1 MPMHDLYRPVLDL
14 MRGVARDIMM
24 PRFRKLAADQFAEKS
39 PGDFVTIVDRE
50 SEARLSEALGRLLP
64 GARIIGEEAA
74 AADPTIVDHVG
85 DGVAWI
91 IDPLDGTN
99 NFTEGHSPF
108 AIMIGLAVDGAR
120 EAGWIY
126 DPVIDR
132 IVHAARGRGCF
143 IDGERVRAR
152 RSADGLPKAAIATY
166 FMPADRQADVRRR
179 AEGRLEIVDIPR
191 CAGEQYPRL
200 ILGANDIAL
209 FERTHVWDHA
219 AGALM
224 LEEAGGTI
232 ARNDGAPY
240 RLDVPGKGAIA
251 ANSPET
257 WALAKAV
264 LFD

>member
-1 MPMHDLYRPVLDL
+1 MHDLYQPVLDL

-24 PRFRKLAADQFAEKS
+24 PRFRKLSADQFAEKT
-39 PGDFVTIVDRE
+39 PGDFVTIVDKE
-50 SEARLSEALGRLLP
+50 SEARISEELARLLP
-64 GARIIGEEAA
+64 EARIIGEEAA
-74 AADPTIVDHVG
+74 AADPSIVDHVG

-99 NFTEGHSPF
+99 NFTEGKSPF
-108 AIMIGLAVDGAR
+108 AIMIGLSVDGTR

-132 IVHAARGRGCF
+132 ILHGVRCSGCY
-143 IDGERVRAR
+143 IDGERVTVR
-152 RSADGLPKAAIATY
+152 RSGGLPRAAIATY
-166 FMPADRQADVRRR
+166 FMPEDRQADVRRR
-179 AEGRLEIVDIPR
+179 AEGKIEIVDIPR

-200 ILGANDIAL
+200 ILGTNDIAL

-219 AGALM
+219 PGALM
-224 LEEAGGTI
+224 LEEAGGMI
-232 ARNDGAPY
+232 ARHDGSPY
-240 RLDVPGKGAIA
+240 RLDVPGTGAIA
-251 ANSPET
+251 ANSPEM

>member
-1 MPMHDLYRPVLDL
+1 MHDLHQPVVALIH
-14 MRGVARDIMM
+14 GVARDIMM
-24 PRFRKLAADQFAEKS
+24 PRFRKLAAYELAEKT

-50 SEARLSEALGRLLP
+50 SEERLSEGLARLLP
-64 GARIIGEEAA
+64 EARIIGEEAA
-74 AADPTIVDHVG
+74 AADPSIVEQVG
-85 DGVAWI
+85 NGVAWI

-99 NFTEGHSPF
+99 NFTEGKSPF
-108 AIMIGLAVDGAR
+108 AIMIGLAIDGVR

-132 IVHAARGRGCF
+132 LVHAVRGGGCT
-143 IDGERVRAR
+143 IDGEKVIAR
-152 RSADGLPKAAIATY
+152 RSDGALPKAAIATY
-166 FMPADRQADVRRR
+166 FMPEDRQADVRRR
-179 AEGRLEIVDIPR
+179 AQGRLEIVDIPR

-200 ILGANDIAL
+200 MLGTNDIAL

-219 AGALM
+219 PGALM
-224 LEEAGGTI
+224 LEEAGGMI

-251 ANSPET
+251 ASSPEM
-257 WALAKAV
+257 WALAKDV

>member
-1 MPMHDLYRPVLDL
+1 MTHPLYQPVLDL
-14 MRGVARDIMM
+14 MRQVARDIMM
-24 PRFRKLAADQFAEKS
+24 PRFRNLAADEYGEKT

-50 SEARLSEALGRLLP
+50 SEALLSEALARLAP

-74 AADPTIVDHVG
+74 AADPAIADRVG
-85 DGVAWI
+85 QGTAWI

-99 NFTEGHSPF
+99 NFTEGRSPF
-108 AIMIGLAVDGAR
+108 AIMIGLSVDGAR
-120 EAGWIY
+120 EAGWIL
-126 DPVIDR
+126 DPIGDR
-132 IVHAARGRGCF
+132 ICHAVRGGGCF
-143 IDGERVRAR
+143 VDGERVSAR
-152 RSADGLPKAAIATY
+152 RSAGALPRAAIATY
-166 FMPADRQADVRRR
+166 FMPPDRQADVRRR

-200 ILGANDIAL
+200 FLGQNDIAL
-209 FERTHVWDHA
+209 FERTNVWDHA

-224 LEEAGGTI
+224 LEEAGGRI

-251 ANSPET
+251 AASPAL
-257 WALAKAV
+257 WDLAKAV